1 MRTMILLSAIPG
13 SGKSTW
19 ARAFAADHP
28 NTFIVSSDE
37 IRKSL
42 YGSVTNFQ
50 HEPEVWKTY
59 LDTINNYAD
68 TMHDVTV
75 IADATNLQNKY
86 RIFYHDATPHFDKHI
101 LVLFKIPYDVCLI
114 QNKMRTT
121 DRVVPVSAMEKLEKE
136 YEEPT
141 EDVLK
146 LYDEVQVVTSYFNQ
160 ISK

>member
-1 MRTMILLSAIPG
+1 MILLSAIPG

-101 LVLFKIPYDVCLI
+101 LVLFKIPYE
-114 QNKMRTT
+114 
-121 DRVVPVSAMEKLEKE
+121 SASFKTKCGPL
-136 YEEPT
+136 T
-141 EDVLK
+141 G
-146 LYDEVQVVTSYFNQ
+146 SYRSQPWKSLRRNTKSRRRMSSSSTMKFK
-160 ISK
+160 S